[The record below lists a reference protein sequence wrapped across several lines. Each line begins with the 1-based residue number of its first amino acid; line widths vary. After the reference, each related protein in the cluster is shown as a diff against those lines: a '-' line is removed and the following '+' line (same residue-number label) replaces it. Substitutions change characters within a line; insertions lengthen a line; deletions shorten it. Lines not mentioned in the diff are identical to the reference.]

1 MTCIGFDRKDDMEL
15 HDMYSRKLL
24 IPGWGGEVTDAEAQ
38 YIGEQLSK
46 SAKLRQAW
54 GVQQFFGKR
63 WRRISPDMAKRLCAA
78 WATNPVLG
86 VKGLSTAS
94 GKETVGAK
102 DTTRTVGQFAL
113 L

>member
-1 MTCIGFDRKDDMEL
+1 MIGFSKADDMEL

-54 GVQQFFGKR
+54 GVRQFFGKR
-63 WRRISPDMAKRLCAA
+63 WKRISPDMAKRLCQA
-78 WATNPVLG
+78 WATNPVFDI
-86 VKGLSTAS
+86 KGLSTAS
-94 GKETVGAK
+94 GEKRKEQR
-102 DTTRTVGQFAL
+102 DTRQLPMSCL

>member
-1 MTCIGFDRKDDMEL
+1 MIGFSKADDMEL

-24 IPGWGGEVTDAEAQ
+24 IPGWAGEVTDAEAQ

-54 GVQQFFGKR
+54 GVRQFFGKR
-63 WRRISPDMAKRLCAA
+63 WKRIGPDMAKRLCAA
-78 WATNPVLG
+78 WATTPVLG

-94 GKETVGAK
+94 GEKRKEQR
-102 DTTRTVGQFAL
+102 DTRQLAMTCL
-113 L
+113 P

>member
-1 MTCIGFDRKDDMEL
+1 MIGFSKADDIEL
-15 HDMYSRKLL
+15 HDLYSRKLL
-24 IPGWGGEVTDAEAQ
+24 IPGWAGEVTDAEAQ

-54 GVQQFFGKR
+54 GVRQFFGKR
-63 WRRISPDMAKRLCAA
+63 WKRISPDMAKRLCQA
-78 WATNPVLG
+78 WATTPVLG

-94 GKETVGAK
+94 GEKRTEQR
-102 DTTRTVGQFAL
+102 DTKQLPMVCL